1 MLRYIHQSE
10 KTSNNAD
17 HEDCRLWFFFFFLFF
32 FVFSPNNSFVWTHI
46 GILNTASKESEFG
59 VFLVRMWENTNQTN
73 SKHRHFSRSGKHSHN
88 LTQQSWVLS
97 VVILK
102 KRHAQFKKKKFIS
115 NTVAIKL
122 SVSYS
127 EKFKNILVKSWT
139 TLLFEVME
147 MWTRVSH
154 KKFLNNSLNR
164 YKI

>member
-17 HEDCRLWFFFFFLFF
+17 HEDCRLLFFFFFFF

-102 KRHAQFKKKKFIS
+102 KRHAQFKKIYIC
-115 NTVAIKL
+115 IKHC
-122 SVSYS
+122 SYQT
-127 EKFKNILVKSWT
+127 FC
-139 TLLFEVME
+139 LLF
-147 MWTRVSH
+147 RKIQKHSSQN
-154 KKFLNNSLNR
+154 LNHTS
-164 YKI
+164 I